1 MAITTLWL
9 TDFRCFPEAFIEP
22 DPQGLTVL
30 RGPNGSGKTSVLEAV
45 GWLATQRSLRGASR
59 DVLVR
64 TGASRAIVRAETMTA
79 TRRVLIEAELPATG
93 TARVQVNRQ
102 PVRRRAE
109 LAEAVRVTVFSPDD
123 LHLVQDG
130 PAGRREYLDEVLVD
144 QHPRFE
150 LLTSE
155 VDRVLRQRAS
165 VLRQAGNRLDADIV
179 ATLDVWDDRLATRRI
194 RAGRGPMH
202 ARRRARPPRVRG
214 LRAPGRVAAARD
226 TVVPPF
232 VGRGPG
238 ARPWARRR
246 SEDLRRQV
254 TSVGPHRDEL
264 DISVGPG
271 PARTHA
277 SQGEQRCVALALR
290 LATHELRRRDTDEPP
305 VLLLDDVFSELD
317 ARRSASLVEQLP
329 AGQVLLTTAVD
340 PPPAVTPDRVV
351 EVAGGHAVERGG
363 PAMTGPGPRYDSRGR
378 TARGSRPHVRGSGGG
393 GRSSGTRTDRPDR
406 RRSSDG
412 GRSWWDRR
420 WPRTCARS
428 AWWPG
433 PSW

>member
-9 TDFRCFPEAFIEP
+9 TDFRCFTEALVEP

-64 TGASRAIVRAETMTA
+64 SGAPRAILRAETVTA
-79 TRRVLIEAELPATG
+79 GRQVLIEAELPVTG
-93 TARVQVNRQ
+93 TARIQVNRQ

-109 LAEAVRVTVFSPDD
+109 LAEGVRVTVFSPDD
-123 LHLVQDG
+123 LHLVQAG

-150 LLTSE
+150 LLLTE

-179 ATLDVWDDRLATRRI
+179 ATLDVWDDRLAT
-194 RAGRGPMH
+194 AGSELADARH
-202 ARRRARPPRVRG
+202 ALVG
-214 LRAPGRVAAARD
+214 ELAPLVSEAYGHLAGSPEPV
-226 TVVPPF
+226 TLSY
-232 VGRGPG
+232 
-238 ARPWARRR
+238 RR
-246 SEDLRRQV
+246 SWDGDLSGALIERRTEDLRRQI

-264 DISVGPG
+264 EIGVGPG
-271 PARTHA
+271 AARTHA

-290 LATHELRRRDTDEPP
+290 LATHELRRRSADEPP

-317 ARRSASLVEQLP
+317 ARRSSSLVEQLP

-340 PPPAVTPDRVV
+340 PPPMVTPDRVV
-351 EVAGGHAVERGG
+351 EV
-363 PAMTGPGPRYDSRGR
+363 
-378 TARGSRPHVRGSGGG
+378 SGGRLSSVG
-393 GRSSGTRTDRPDR
+393 GRS
-406 RRSSDG
+406 
-412 GRSWWDRR
+412 
-420 WPRTCARS
+420 
-428 AWWPG
+428 
-433 PSW
+433 

>member
-9 TDFRCFPEAFIEP
+9 TDFRCFSEAVVEP
-22 DPQGLTVL
+22 DPEGLTVL

-45 GWLATQRSLRGASR
+45 GWLATQRSLRGAPR

-64 TGASRAIVRAETMTA
+64 AGASRAILRAETVTA
-79 TRRVLIEAELPATG
+79 GRRVLVEAELPATG
-93 TARVQVNRQ
+93 TARAQVNRQ
-102 PVRRRAE
+102 PVRHRGD

-130 PAGRREYLDEVLVD
+130 PAGRRDYLDEVLVE

-150 LLTSE
+150 VLTAD

-179 ATLDVWDDRLATRRI
+179 ATLDVWDDRLATSGSELADARHALVDELAPLVSQAYERLAGSTEPVRLSYRRSWEGDLAEAL
-194 RAGRGPMH
+194 AGR
-202 ARRRARPPRVRG
+202 R
-214 LRAPGRVAAARD
+214 
-226 TVVPPF
+226 T
-232 VGRGPG
+232 
-238 ARPWARRR
+238 
-246 SEDLRRQV
+246 EDLRRQV

-264 DISVGPG
+264 EISVGPG

-290 LATHELRRRDTDEPP
+290 LATHELRRRHAPEPP

-317 ARRSASLVEQLP
+317 ARRSACLVDQLP

-340 PPPAVTPDRVV
+340 PPPSVTADRVV
-351 EVAGGHAVERGG
+351 EVIEGRLSSVAGQ
-363 PAMTGPGPRYDSRGR
+363 P
-378 TARGSRPHVRGSGGG
+378 
-393 GRSSGTRTDRPDR
+393 
-406 RRSSDG
+406 
-412 GRSWWDRR
+412 
-420 WPRTCARS
+420 
-428 AWWPG
+428 
-433 PSW
+433 

>member
-9 TDFRCFPEAFIEP
+9 TDFRCFTEAFIEP
-22 DPQGLTVL
+22 DPHGLTVL

-45 GWLATQRSLRGASR
+45 GWLATQRSLRGAPR
-59 DVLVR
+59 DVLIR
-64 TGASRAIVRAETMTA
+64 AGASRAILRAETMSA
-79 TRRVLIEAELPATG
+79 ERPILVEAEIPVTG
-93 TARVQVNRQ
+93 VARAQVNRQ
-102 PVRRRAE
+102 PVRRRAD

-123 LHLVQDG
+123 LDLVQDG

-179 ATLDVWDDRLATRRI
+179 ATLDVWDDRLAT
-194 RAGRGPMH
+194 AGSDLAE
-202 ARRRARPPRVRG
+202 ARNALV
-214 LRAPGRVAAARD
+214 LELAPLVSEAYGHLAGSSEPV
-226 TVVPPF
+226 TLSY
-232 VGRGPG
+232 
-238 ARPWARRR
+238 RR
-246 SEDLRRQV
+246 SWDGDLSEALTAKRTEDLRRQV

-290 LATHELRRRDTDEPP
+290 LATHELRRRGAAEPP

-317 ARRSASLVEQLP
+317 ARRSASLVDQLP

-340 PPPAVTPDRVV
+340 PPSAVTPDRVV
-351 EVAGGHAVERGG
+351 EVAAGRLSNVA
-363 PAMTGPGPRYDSRGR
+363 GR
-378 TARGSRPHVRGSGGG
+378 T
-393 GRSSGTRTDRPDR
+393 
-406 RRSSDG
+406 
-412 GRSWWDRR
+412 
-420 WPRTCARS
+420 
-428 AWWPG
+428 
-433 PSW
+433 